1 MDPYNQGH
9 ILCLFGGVEV
19 KGLAGAAV
27 RHAGKVFSPHTV
39 AGQFFGHQ

>member
-27 RHAGKVFSPHTV
+27 RLFSPHDV
-39 AGQFFGHQ
+39 AGEFFGHQ

>member
-27 RHAGKVFSPHTV
+27 RHAGKVFSPHNV
-39 AGQFFGHQ
+39 AGEFFGHQ